1 MSQAANK
8 TKHGLVKAVN
18 FTIDQ
23 WNHDINDDIKM
34 NSTQNKG
41 KSVFAQGFIR
51 TWKEKN
57 YKHMTLVSKNVYI
70 DKLDNIVKQ
79 NNTYNMEHSKW
90 NLLV

>member
-57 YKHMTLVSKNVYI
+57 YKYMTLVSKNVYI

-79 NNTYNMEHSKW
+79 NNTYNIEHSKW

>member
-1 MSQAANK
+1 MKSRLQ
-8 TKHGLVKAVN
+8 
-18 FTIDQ
+18 D
-23 WNHDINDDIKM
+23 DDIKM

-41 KSVFAQGFIR
+41 KSVFTQGFIR

-57 YKHMTLVSKNVYI
+57 YKYMTLVSKNGYI

-79 NNTYNMEHSKW
+79 SNTYVIEHSKW

>member
-1 MSQAANK
+1 MKSRLQ
-8 TKHGLVKAVN
+8 
-18 FTIDQ
+18 D
-23 WNHDINDDIKM
+23 DDIKM
-34 NSTQNKG
+34 NSTQNKE

-57 YKHMTLVSKNVYI
+57 YKYMTLVSKNGYI

-79 NNTYNMEHSKW
+79 SNTYIIEHSKW